1 MKLGRDEGGWGLSV
15 YLAGLHLFT
24 YFFTFFFNFFYPRHF
39 NSFPNIEM
47 LACQGE
53 KKTCEVPKGLSGDPV
68 FCGSAFQLTV
78 EVGEGIGTSLKYFIE
93 MSLIL

>member
-1 MKLGRDEGGWGLSV
+1 MGVKCVLSGGTSSHIFCSFLSF
-15 YLAGLHLFT
+15 LI
-24 YFFTFFFNFFYPRHF
+24 FYPRHF
-39 NSFPNIEM
+39 NLFPNIEM

-53 KKTCEVPKGLSGDPV
+53 KKTCEVPEGLSGDPV